1 MEKAFELNNEEVT
14 NTEIDTVS
22 IDMFA
27 GTGFF
32 DDDKKDEGNSKSK
45 EITRNNKKGS
55 SKPKDKKVEPD
66 NKKVIE
72 QKDVK
77 LEVTEEKAEELSE
90 KQKAEAAV
98 KKKKKILCSMIAE
111 ELENWPNVHFEQLD
125 VHFEDRDVP
134 TNGTITALVG
144 VEEKYITMGGKY
156 NGASLYLKLVAAKFT
171 ELTLKDVKDNFL
183 KKVDRAVSLD
193 FDRWERTKDKF
204 EEVKETNQFKKED
217 DSSIY
222 RFIYGELNKEDIKM
236 VQKRFADKKQRLIN
250 DQRKAG

>member
-1 MEKAFELNNEEVT
+1 M
-14 NTEIDTVS
+14 
-22 IDMFA
+22 
-27 GTGFF
+27 
-32 DDDKKDEGNSKSK
+32 
-45 EITRNNKKGS
+45 R
-55 SKPKDKKVEPD
+55 
-66 NKKVIE
+66 
-72 QKDVK
+72 
-77 LEVTEEKAEELSE
+77 
-90 KQKAEAAV
+90 
-98 KKKKKILCSMIAE
+98 
-111 ELENWPNVHFEQLD
+111 
-125 VHFEDRDVP
+125 
-134 TNGTITALVG
+134 
-144 VEEKYITMGGKY
+144 
-156 NGASLYLKLVAAKFT
+156 AKFT